1 MSKFLHLHEDVMSK
15 SDNQTA
21 ITFSCMHQGT
31 NYSRKISIIQSV
43 KKIPFQIMCHRQR
56 GLFLFL
62 SFLNSSLRD
71 NGTEASFHN
80 FTNTSKKV
88 SSYNDR
94 FATIS
99 LIIIRFC
106 CFPQSNF

>member
-15 SDNQTA
+15 NDNQMA

-31 NYSRKISIIQSV
+31 NYSRKINIIQSV

-71 NGTEASFHN
+71 
-80 FTNTSKKV
+80 
-88 SSYNDR
+88 SSLRQD
-94 FATIS
+94 FIIS
-99 LIIIRFC
+99 QILRRGCHSTMIDFLLVV
-106 CFPQSNF
+106 